1 MRDANILSL
10 VSDAVFVTTL
20 DGTITSWS
28 HGAEKLY
35 GWTAAEAIGK
45 DEHELLKPKFPI
57 PYDQLVQL
65 LLRQDHWEGEVAR
78 VGRAGK
84 SIEVLSRWILFRDST
99 GAPMARLVSS
109 TDVTDSNSI
118 FNELRVAEAEATA
131 RATELNAILDAI
143 PAATFIAHDRACTN
157 MTTSRAAQE
166 MLRLQGEAN
175 SPKSAMV
182 GESPAFKLFSG
193 AKELSANELPIQQ
206 AATTG
211 QAVLNTELNI
221 AFDDGTCLDVF
232 GHAVPLRDETGEVRG
247 AVGSFVDITELKR
260 VQRELHTSESRFRR
274 LWESDLMG
282 IGIPDRF
289 GGFRESNDEFL
300 RIVGYTREDMR
311 AGRVRWDTMT
321 PKEYAELDQA
331 HIEEAAQ
338 RGSCTPYEKEY
349 IRKDGTR
356 VPIFCGYALLEGSRD
371 QYIGFVRDMSAEK
384 RAEAALRER
393 EQRYRILAE
402 SLPQFV
408 WERDAEGKY
417 IYCNQR
423 LLDYVGR
430 SIDWLS
436 GEVYELVH
444 PDDQKRTRERWN
456 HSTATGEI
464 YLNEYRLRRHDGTY
478 RYFLTRASPI
488 RDKEGQIERW
498 LGCTIDIHDQKI
510 AEEGVR
516 RSEKLAAMGR
526 LAATMAHEINN
537 PLTAVTNSIY
547 LALQDPALSDETRH
561 FLNVADQEL
570 ARAVQ
575 VATQTLRFHRQ
586 SSAPARVNITDIM
599 DSVFALYGPRFRSAS
614 IVLERE
620 YLDRGELYCF
630 SDELRQVFANVISN
644 SVDAMARG
652 GRLRV
657 RVRNGK
663 SWNGAEA
670 AGVTV
675 VVVDTGDGIPQHLQR
690 TIFEPFVTTKESTGT
705 GLGLWVSEGIV
716 KKHNGR
722 IAMRSSVDPVRHG
735 TAVSMFFPF
744 DGLQQ

>member
-1 MRDANILSL
+1 
-10 VSDAVFVTTL
+10 
-20 DGTITSWS
+20 
-28 HGAEKLY
+28 
-35 GWTAAEAIGK
+35 
-45 DEHELLKPKFPI
+45 
-57 PYDQLVQL
+57 
-65 LLRQDHWEGEVAR
+65 
-78 VGRAGK
+78 
-84 SIEVLSRWILFRDST
+84 
-99 GAPMARLVSS
+99 
-109 TDVTDSNSI
+109 
-118 FNELRVAEAEATA
+118 
-131 RATELNAILDAI
+131 
-143 PAATFIAHDRACTN
+143 
-157 MTTSRAAQE
+157 
-166 MLRLQGEAN
+166 
-175 SPKSAMV
+175 
-182 GESPAFKLFSG
+182 
-193 AKELSANELPIQQ
+193 
-206 AATTG
+206 
-211 QAVLNTELNI
+211 
-221 AFDDGTCLDVF
+221 
-232 GHAVPLRDETGEVRG
+232 
-247 AVGSFVDITELKR
+247 
-260 VQRELHTSESRFRR
+260 
-274 LWESDLMG
+274 MG

-289 GGFRESNDEFL
+289 GSFLEANDEML
-300 RIVGYTREDMR
+300 RITGYSREDLE
-311 AGRVRWDTMT
+311 AGLVRWDTMT

-575 VATQTLRFHRQ
+575 VATRTLRFHRQ

-675 VVVDTGDGIPQHLQR
+675 VVVDTGDGIPQHLQH

>member
-1 MRDANILSL
+1 
-10 VSDAVFVTTL
+10 
-20 DGTITSWS
+20 
-28 HGAEKLY
+28 
-35 GWTAAEAIGK
+35 
-45 DEHELLKPKFPI
+45 
-57 PYDQLVQL
+57 
-65 LLRQDHWEGEVAR
+65 
-78 VGRAGK
+78 
-84 SIEVLSRWILFRDST
+84 
-99 GAPMARLVSS
+99 MARLVSS

-321 PKEYAELDQA
+321 PKEYAELDQG

>member
-84 SIEVLSRWILFRDST
+84 SIEVLSRWVLFRDST

-300 RIVGYTREDMR
+300 RIVGYTREDMK

-599 DSVFALYGPRFRSAS
+599 DSVFALYAPRFRSAS

>member
-45 DEHELLKPKFPI
+45 DEHELLKPTFPI

-109 TDVTDSNSI
+109 TDVTDTNSV
-118 FNELRVAEAEATA
+118 FSELRVAEAEATA

-232 GHAVPLRDETGEVRG
+232 GHAVPLRDEAGEVRG

-300 RIVGYTREDMR
+300 RIVGYTREDMK

-456 HSTATGEI
+456 HSTVTGEI

-510 AEEGVR
+510 AAEGVR

-547 LALQDPALSDETRH
+547 LALQDPALTHETRH
-561 FLNVADQEL
+561 FLNDCRSGIGPSSPGGHAD
-570 ARAVQ
+570 
-575 VATQTLRFHRQ
+575 T
-586 SSAPARVNITDIM
+586 
-599 DSVFALYGPRFRSAS
+599 S
-614 IVLERE
+614 I
-620 YLDRGELYCF
+620 
-630 SDELRQVFANVISN
+630 
-644 SVDAMARG
+644 
-652 GRLRV
+652 
-657 RVRNGK
+657 
-663 SWNGAEA
+663 
-670 AGVTV
+670 
-675 VVVDTGDGIPQHLQR
+675 P
-690 TIFEPFVTTKESTGT
+690 
-705 GLGLWVSEGIV
+705 
-716 KKHNGR
+716 
-722 IAMRSSVDPVRHG
+722 
-735 TAVSMFFPF
+735 
-744 DGLQQ
+744 

>member
-45 DEHELLKPKFPI
+45 DEHELLKPTFPI

-84 SIEVLSRWILFRDST
+84 SIEVLSRWVLFRDST

-300 RIVGYTREDMR
+300 RIVGYTREDMK